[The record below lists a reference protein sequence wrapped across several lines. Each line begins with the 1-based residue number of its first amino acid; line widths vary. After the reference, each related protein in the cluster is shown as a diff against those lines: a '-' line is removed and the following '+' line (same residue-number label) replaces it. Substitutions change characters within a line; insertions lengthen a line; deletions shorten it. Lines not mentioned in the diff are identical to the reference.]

1 VFRACARAG
10 GWQHEV
16 KDRACVQRFFDREE
30 FITMFNVGNS
40 ASHSGRM
47 LLQDPPIARFLFQST
62 AASWLWLAVRL
73 FVGYQFLTSGWG
85 KLSGGKWL
93 DGSGTSVLTYWQNAV
108 NIPETGKP
116 LITYDWYRGFLQFMI
131 DTNSAPWFSYVIVFG
146 ELAVGLGLILGAF
159 VGLAAT
165 GGLLLNGA
173 FLLAGTTNT
182 NPVLAVLGILLIL
195 AWKNAGYLGLDRYLL
210 PALGTPWSQPNLKT
224 PASAPPLPAVAP
236 IR

>member
-1 VFRACARAG
+1 
-10 GWQHEV
+10 
-16 KDRACVQRFFDREE
+16 
-30 FITMFNVGNS
+30 MFNFGNS
-40 ASHSGRM
+40 ATQSGRM
-47 LLQDPPIARFLFQST
+47 LLQDPPIARFLFQSS
-62 AASWLWLAVRL
+62 AASWLWLVVRL

-85 KLSGGKWL
+85 KLIGGKWL
-93 DGSGTSVLTYWQNAV
+93 DGSGTSILTKWQNAV

-116 LITYDWYRGFLQFMI
+116 LITYDWYRGFLQLMI
-131 DTNSAPWFSYVIVFG
+131 DTNSAPWFSYVIVFD
-146 ELAVGLGLILGAF
+146 ELAVGVGLILGAF
-159 VGLAAT
+159 IGLAAT

-210 PALGTPWSQPNLKT
+210 PALGTPWSRPNVKI
-224 PASAPPLPAVAP
+224 PGSHSAQPAVAP

>member
-1 VFRACARAG
+1 
-10 GWQHEV
+10 
-16 KDRACVQRFFDREE
+16 
-30 FITMFNVGNS
+30 
-40 ASHSGRM
+40 
-47 LLQDPPIARFLFQST
+47 LQ
-62 AASWLWLAVRL
+62 AA
-73 FVGYQFLTSGWG
+73 
-85 KLSGGKWL
+85 
-93 DGSGTSVLTYWQNAV
+93 DH
-108 NIPETGKP
+108 
-116 LITYDWYRGFLQFMI
+116 YDWYRGFLQFMI

-146 ELAVGLGLILGAF
+146 ELAVGAGLILGAF

-210 PALGTPWSQPNLKT
+210 PALGTPWSQPNLKRH
-224 PASAPPLPAVAP
+224 ADLAPPPALGP

>member
-1 VFRACARAG
+1 
-10 GWQHEV
+10 
-16 KDRACVQRFFDREE
+16 
-30 FITMFNVGNS
+30 MFNIGRS
-40 ASHSGRM
+40 SHQPGV
-47 LLQDPPIARFLFQST
+47 LLQDPPIARFLFQSR
-62 AASWLWLAVRL
+62 AASWLWLIVRL
-73 FVGYQFLTSGWG
+73 FVGYQFLISGWG

-93 DGSGTSVLTYWQNAV
+93 DGSGSSILAYWQNAV

-146 ELAVGLGLILGAF
+146 ELAVGVGLILGAF

-195 AWKNAGYLGLDRYLL
+195 AWKNAGYLGLDHYLL
-210 PALGTPWSQPNLKT
+210 PALGTPWSRPSLKRQAS
-224 PASAPPLPAVAP
+224 PAPRPAAAP

>member
-1 VFRACARAG
+1 MFSMANPASQHG
-10 GWQHEV
+10 GV
-16 KDRACVQRFFDREE
+16 
-30 FITMFNVGNS
+30 
-40 ASHSGRM
+40 
-47 LLQDPPIARFLFQST
+47 LLQDPPLARFLFQSS
-62 AASWLWLAVRL
+62 AASWLWLLVRL

-93 DGSGTSVLTYWQNAV
+93 DGSGASILGYWQNAV

-116 LITYDWYRGFLQFMI
+116 LITYDWYRGVLQFMI
-131 DTNSAPWFSYVIVFG
+131 DTNSAPWFSYVIVCG

-173 FLLAGTTNT
+173 FLLAGTTST
-182 NPVLAVLGILLIL
+182 NPVLAALGILLIL

-210 PALGTPWSQPNLKT
+210 PALGTPWSQPQAAE
-224 PASAPPLPAVAP
+224 PPAVALQP
-236 IR
+236 GVAPVG